1 MTVPETIFATV
12 VAALVVSIV
21 TFLAVQL
28 RKRFRL
34 ASGTIRLKLSQD
46 LPDRRIRLMVRHVR
60 DGKDEVNDKG
70 PLLNEDKEFSSARGN
85 DEWVVTLQYLKNLG
99 FQFKCYVECPPDQK
113 EIVISFLASNGFREV
128 TPDET
133 HPNRVWFLLP
143 KVPTCET
150 VDHYTNNFYHPRI
163 AEVVH
168 EA

>member
-1 MTVPETIFATV
+1 MTLPQTIFATV

-34 ASGTIRLKLSQD
+34 ASGTIRLKLSED

-60 DGKDEVNDKG
+60 DGKDEVDDKG

-85 DEWVVTLQYLKNLG
+85 AEWVVTLRYLKNLG
-99 FQFKCYVECPPDQK
+99 FQFKCYVEYPPDQK
-113 EIVISFLASNGFREV
+113 EIVIPFLASSEFREV
-128 TPDET
+128 SPDGT

-143 KVPTCET
+143 RVPTCET

-163 AEVVH
+163 AEVAH